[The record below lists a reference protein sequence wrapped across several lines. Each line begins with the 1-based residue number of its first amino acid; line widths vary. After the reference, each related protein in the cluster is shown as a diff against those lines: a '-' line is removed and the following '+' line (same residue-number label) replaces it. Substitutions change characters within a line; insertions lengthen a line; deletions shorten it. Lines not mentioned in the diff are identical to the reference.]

1 MCGGGDIGRG
11 CLMAIELQSHKNFQR
26 STHKTVPVVNKQRIG
41 ASLEELVHYMQ
52 GSQCILFINRTR
64 K

>member
-1 MCGGGDIGRG
+1 MGGDIGRG
-11 CLMAIELQSHKNFQR
+11 CFMAIKLQSHKNFQR
-26 STHKTVPVVNKQRIG
+26 SAHKTVPVVNKQCIA

-52 GSQCILFINRTR
+52 GFQCILFINRTR